1 MEQVANAARAPQQP
15 ATARREIGHETVS
28 PGAVIFSRAGLCTG
42 IRRTLPVAASSLA
55 YGLVFGVLARGAGLS
70 LAEVGLM
77 SGVVCAGASQ
87 FVALGLWTTPLPV
100 AGIILATAIVNL
112 RHLLLGAA
120 LRPWFARLCRLLRLS
135 AGLPGWR

>member
-1 MEQVANAARAPQQP
+1 MEQVANAARAPRQP
-15 ATARREIGHETVS
+15 GTAKRGFGHELAA
-28 PGAVIFSRAGLCTG
+28 PGPMIFSRAGLFTG

-70 LAEVGLM
+70 LTEVGLM

-100 AGIILATAIVNL
+100 AGIIVATAIVNL

-120 LRPWFARLCRLLRLS
+120 LRPWLGQLPARQ
-135 AGLPGWR
+135 